1 MHLTYICE
9 AEISKSGQINIR
21 GKTLWKYE
29 HKRRDFPLKHFDFGE
44 TCVFFGKP
52 CTMALLRQLAHKS
65 MHSKTTASPGK
76 ES

>member
-1 MHLTYICE
+1 MGKFILINCYFGNKLKLMHLTYICE

-52 CTMALLRQLAHKS
+52 CTMALWHY
-65 MHSKTTASPGK
+65 
-76 ES
+76 

>member
-1 MHLTYICE
+1 MWGRKIKVRT
-9 AEISKSGQINIR
+9 INIR

-44 TCVFFGKP
+44 TCVFFVKP